1 VTNKLFLVPGAV
13 TLFAGLTVLVL
24 AACGRPTSDTTGAA
38 GQQSNSAGSSA
49 HAGTARPL
57 PGSVPSGP
65 SSNPAVCPYDGV
77 PITIRPEPGAQPGPI
92 CLHPGDAVTLNAQP
106 SPLQPWQPPTSS
118 DPDTLACTSQPLGN
132 GALTAT
138 CHALRPGTATVSTTT
153 APFAGGPQGIP
164 QWIRTLTIHVT
175 PAP

>member
-1 VTNKLFLVPGAV
+1 VTSKLFLVPGAV
-13 TLFAGLTVLVL
+13 TLLAGLTVLVL

-38 GQQSNSAGSSA
+38 GQPNSTGNSA
-49 HAGTARPL
+49 HAGTPGTARPL
-57 PGSVPSGP
+57 PGLPSGP

-77 PITIRPEPGAQPGPI
+77 PITIRPGAQPGPI

-106 SPLQPWQPPTSS
+106 SPQQPWQPPTSS
-118 DPDTLACTSQPLGN
+118 DPDTLACTSQPLRD

-153 APFAGGPQGIP
+153 APYPGGAGGISQSI
-164 QWIRTLTIHVT
+164 WTLTIHVT

>member
-153 APFAGGPQGIP
+153 APFAGAGGPLQYI
-164 QWIRTLTIHVT
+164 WTLTIHVN